1 MQMYRLKSV
10 CGAALAAGALIG
22 AGPPASGAQAAPA
35 CRTASDQAAFLL
47 GLGRHL
53 VTSTDPRLV
62 QARDQDG
69 IAAMPAASVRVVTD
83 ERVCA
88 AAARAYAA
96 DMGGRAPGGRPLSG
110 RVYVV
115 QVGRRYLVVDP
126 AWRAGEYHS
135 RLVMNERF
143 EVLSRALH

>member
-1 MQMYRLKSV
+1 MHRSKTIWR
-10 CGAALAAGALIG
+10 AALAAGALIG
-22 AGPPASGAQAAPA
+22 AGPPAAGAQAAPA
-35 CRTASDQAAFLL
+35 CRTGSDRAAAFLL
-47 GLGRHL
+47 GVGRHL
-53 VTSTDPRLV
+53 VTSTDPHV
-62 QARDQDG
+62 VAVRDRDG
-69 IAAMPAASVRVVTD
+69 IAAMPADSVRVVTE
-83 ERVCA
+83 ERICA

-96 DMGGRAPGGRPLSG
+96 DVGGRAPDGRPLSG

-126 AWRAGEYHS
+126 AWRAGEYHG